1 MVLHETSVAPVFAAG
16 SCHGYFANRS
26 KPMIFYGR
34 TRFGRLKQKLVFV
47 CVLFFDQRPLRSDLL
62 GVHLAPLD
70 PHDVLVFHVNALGGG
85 FSSNQG
91 APSEAKVLAR
101 SGA

>member
-26 KPMIFYGR
+26 KPMIFYSR
-34 TRFGRLKQKLVFV
+34 TRFGRLKQKLVFI

-70 PHDVLVFHVNALGGG
+70 PHDVLVFHVNAVGGG

>member
-1 MVLHETSVAPVFAAG
+1 MVFHETLVAPVFAAG
-16 SCHGYFANRS
+16 SCHSYFANHS
-26 KPMIFYGR
+26 KPIGFSSR
-34 TRFGRLKQKLVFV
+34 TRFGRLKQNLVFI

-70 PHDVLVFHVNALGGG
+70 PHDVLVFDVNALGGG

-91 APSEAKVLAR
+91 APSGAKVLAR